1 MAGTQDFRSF
11 PFARSRVD
19 DCGRYLG
26 HQTYWK
32 LYSIENYL
40 RVILHSVLS
49 AQISP
54 NWWDAAVDPN
64 TKNHIV
70 RVKKDYLRTGVHTS
84 PGRHDIYYVYLSD
97 LTKIM
102 ATTRHL
108 IAKVIADVDTWIAK
122 IEGVR
127 IPRNLVGH
135 MNFPN
140 VADRKRIEVLH
151 GELTVLIHKLE
162 KTPGLKIEIP

>member
-1 MAGTQDFRSF
+1 MAGTQDFRGFGFS
-11 PFARSRVD
+11 RSRVD

-26 HQTYWK
+26 HHSYWK

-40 RVILHSVLS
+40 RVVLHSVLS
-49 AQISP
+49 AQISR
-54 NWWDAAVDPN
+54 NWFDVAVDPE
-64 TKNHIV
+64 TKKSIV
-70 RVKKDYLRTGVHTS
+70 RRKKDYLKTGVHTS
-84 PGRHDIYYVYLSD
+84 PGKHDIYYIYLSD
-97 LTKIM
+97 LAKIM

-108 IAKVIADVDTWIAK
+108 LITVISDVDLWIAK

-140 VADRKRIEVLH
+140 VADRKRIDVLH
-151 GELTVLIHKLE
+151 EELGTLVQKLERTANLTVH
-162 KTPGLKIEIP
+162 IP